1 MQSLEITKNNLVLNY
16 DNTIR
21 LEYRLKITKI
31 DYLNKTTNKIYSR
44 YKIKIPNELNTLL
57 HNKQYLF
64 FTIIDNKIH
73 ITDMKVKKNCRRVKI
88 QKYAYNDSLSY
99 NVTLPKKMFDF
110 SQGDYLSWKIELN
123 NNTIKDST
131 AEIISTNLPKK
142 K

>member
-16 DNTIR
+16 DNIIC
-21 LEYRLKITKI
+21 LEYTLKITKI

-44 YKIKIPNELNTLL
+44 YKIKIPNELNRIL

-88 QKYAYNDSLSY
+88 QKYMYNNSLSY
-99 NVTLPKKMFDF
+99 NITLPKKMFDF
-110 SQGDYLSWKIELN
+110 NQGDYLSWKIELN
-123 NNTIKDST
+123 NNTLKDST
-131 AEIISTNLPKK
+131 AEIIRNNLHRKK
-142 K
+142 